1 MSMNIRIFI
10 KNFTVKVYL
19 KIFSLL
25 PVIINSKPA
34 LTPTP
39 FPYNT
44 KHWSLLQTFLVISE
58 DEETSITLT
67 GSVIL
72 EEVKELTK
80 FVATAE
86 AN

>member
-1 MSMNIRIFI
+1 M
-10 KNFTVKVYL
+10 
-19 KIFSLL
+19 
-25 PVIINSKPA
+25 INSKQA

-44 KHWSLLQTFLVISE
+44 KHWSLLQTFLVINE
-58 DEETSITLT
+58 DEETSMTLT
-67 GSVIL
+67 GSVTL